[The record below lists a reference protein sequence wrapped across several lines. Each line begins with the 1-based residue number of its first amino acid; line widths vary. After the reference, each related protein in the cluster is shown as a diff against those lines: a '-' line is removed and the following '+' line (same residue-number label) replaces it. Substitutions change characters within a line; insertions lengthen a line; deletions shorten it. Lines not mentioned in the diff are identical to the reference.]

1 MHRSLVLAL
10 FIILALPAL
19 AWAAPIYRC
28 AGPGGATVFSQ
39 VPCGND
45 AAQVAP
51 SGAMKPPSSSPAAD
65 ASSDKAALAEIDSRC
80 DAQSRRILD
89 NYSARFADANAA
101 IADLHKHLM
110 VSGPAGAKK
119 DPEVRK
125 QITALEAKKTDML
138 DAQDH
143 ELSALR
149 DQCQVDRNAELNRE
163 TDRDATHS
171 MVKR

>member
-1 MHRSLVLAL
+1 MYRSLELLFVLFGLVTSAS
-10 FIILALPAL
+10 
-19 AWAAPIYRC
+19 AASIYRC
-28 AGPGGATVFSQ
+28 AAPGGGTVFSQ

-45 AAQVAP
+45 AAQVGP
-51 SGAMKPPSSSPAAD
+51 SGAKKPTSNNPAVD
-65 ASSDKAALAEIDSRC
+65 ASNDKAALAEIDGRC

-89 NYSARFADANAA
+89 GYSARFADANAT

-110 VSGPAGAKK
+110 VSGPDGAEK
-119 DPEVRK
+119 DPDVQKR
-125 QITALEAKKTDML
+125 ITVLEAKKTDLL

-149 DQCQVDRNAELNRE
+149 NQCQVDRNAELKRE

-171 MVKR
+171 VVKR

>member
-1 MHRSLVLAL
+1 VLL
-10 FIILALPAL
+10 FVLFGLAAS
-19 AWAAPIYRC
+19 ASAAPIYRC

-45 AAQVAP
+45 SAQVGP
-51 SGAMKPPSSSPAAD
+51 SGAKKPTNSPAVD
-65 ASSDKAALAEIDSRC
+65 ASNDKSALAEIDGRC

-89 NYSARFADANAA
+89 GYSSRFAEANAA

-110 VSGPAGAKK
+110 ASGSAESEK
-119 DPEVRK
+119 DPGVRK
-125 QITALEAKKTDML
+125 QITALEAKKTDLL

-149 DQCQVDRNAELNRE
+149 DQCQSDRNAELKRE

>member
-1 MHRSLVLAL
+1 MYRSLMLLFVL
-10 FIILALPAL
+10 FGLAAS
-19 AWAAPIYRC
+19 ASAAPIYRC
-28 AGPGGATVFSQ
+28 AVPGGATVFSQ

-51 SGAMKPPSSSPAAD
+51 SGVKKPPNSSPALD
-65 ASSDKAALAEIDSRC
+65 ASNDKAALAEIDSRC

-89 NYSARFADANAA
+89 GYSARFADANAA

-110 VSGPAGAKK
+110 VKGPDGAEKN
-119 DPEVRK
+119 PEVQK
-125 QITALEAKKTDML
+125 QIAALEAKKTDLL

-143 ELSALR
+143 EVSALR
-149 DQCQVDRNAELNRE
+149 NQCQVDHNAELQRE

-171 MVKR
+171 VVKR